1 MSQKRAKQIRKRFGS
16 DKNKSVSVGPQKKDP
31 QPLGKDQS
39 EGSAGEFYQELAKS
53 LQVSCD
59 RCGKMGA
66 YRYACKHMKRNLCWD
81 HLSAFWRGHWCKN
94 FVMFG
99 PMEAP

>member
-1 MSQKRAKQIRKRFGS
+1 MSQKRAKQIRKRFGA
-16 DKNKSVSVGPQKKDP
+16 DKNKSVSVGPPKEDNQLLKKV
-31 QPLGKDQS
+31 
-39 EGSAGEFYQELAKS
+39 ETAGSAKEFYRELAKS

-66 YRYACKHMKRNLCWD
+66 YRYVCKHMRRNLCWD

-94 FVMFG
+94 FEMFG